1 MVEKIFD
8 RMGKLGFVMLA
19 GGLVGTRFIFVVD
32 GGERALKMNN
42 FKGLSPIIYGEG
54 MHFRWPFIEQIKRFE
69 IRTQPTLIHSVTG
82 TRDLQQ
88 ANISMRVLFRPVES
102 KLAVI
107 LNQIG
112 ADYDQRILPS
122 LGNEVLKSTVA

>member
-54 MHFRWPFIEQIKRFE
+54 MHFRWPFIE
-69 IRTQPTLIHSVTG
+69 
-82 TRDLQQ
+82 
-88 ANISMRVLFRPVES
+88 
-102 KLAVI
+102 
-107 LNQIG
+107 
-112 ADYDQRILPS
+112 
-122 LGNEVLKSTVA
+122 